1 MPMQSI
7 FCPIQGHLRV
17 AAVRCG
23 PHRVAVR
30 RRTDRLRKYDNS
42 GSCAHTNHRSEY
54 SHEIPPV
61 MICATY
67 CCATQRV
74 ILYPPTSANH
84 DCLDL
89 HIIAAR
95 HAYWFLN
102 VDRLTLTAER
112 SPAPIHRGL
121 RTGACLDQ
129 SLNASRRQLIAV
141 TAHAVFQAARS
152 KPPLAAESTI
162 VLGALPFTGFRTAG

>member
-30 RRTDRLRKYDNS
+30 CRTDSLRKYDNS
-42 GSCAHTNHRSEY
+42 GSCAHTNHCSEY

-61 MICATY
+61 MTCATY

-95 HAYWFLN
+95 RM
-102 VDRLTLTAER
+102 RLVV
-112 SPAPIHRGL
+112 
-121 RTGACLDQ
+121 CL
-129 SLNASRRQLIAV
+129 
-141 TAHAVFQAARS
+141 
-152 KPPLAAESTI
+152 
-162 VLGALPFTGFRTAG
+162 GF